1 MHILENSF
9 HRRRFI
15 DISASF
21 TPHSDS
27 ERLLNSELLYLLSN
41 LANFHSRKKFGD
53 LISTQFIWRYFS

>member
-27 ERLLNSELLYLLSN
+27 ERLLNSELLLVIDLSM
-41 LANFHSRKKFGD
+41 LYVEIG
-53 LISTQFIWRYFS
+53 FS

>member
-27 ERLLNSELLYLLSN
+27 ERLLNSELLFFLEVCFQPFICAIPKPALSGKVE
-41 LANFHSRKKFGD
+41 R
-53 LISTQFIWRYFS
+53 ST